1 MKIITKTPA
10 SNGAYPSIQDWPQ
23 LVPPEDYYKW
33 PDALETETF
42 YQYNG
47 FVILTV
53 TRGIVQSYE
62 PNVEAWEAW
71 KESLDPEPEPGP
83 TSEERITEL
92 EEKNKVL
99 SAQVTA
105 LSDQNDFQEELIVEL
120 ANIVYA

>member
-1 MKIITKTPA
+1 MKIITKSPA
-10 SNGAYPSIQDWPQ
+10 ENGAYPPLQDWPQ
-23 LVPPEDYYKW
+23 LVPPEGYYKW
-33 PDALETETF
+33 PDSLETETF

-47 FVILTV
+47 FVTLAV

-83 TSEERITEL
+83 TPEERITEL

-120 ANIVYA
+120 ANIVYV

>member
-1 MKIITKTPA
+1 MKIISKEPA
-10 SNGAYPSIQDWPQ
+10 GNGAYPALQDWTG
-23 LVPPEDYYKW
+23 LVGPEGYYKW